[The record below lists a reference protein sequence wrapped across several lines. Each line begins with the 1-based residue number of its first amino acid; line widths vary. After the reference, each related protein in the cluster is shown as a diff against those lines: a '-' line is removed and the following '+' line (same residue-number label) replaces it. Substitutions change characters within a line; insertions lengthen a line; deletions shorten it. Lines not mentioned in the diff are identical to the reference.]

1 MGEVSVSRGKM
12 PGRGLLC
19 SDFNKHIPGTKLM
32 PLVMD
37 LTRPPSL
44 CVLVHPQTSQQAL
57 LERAVLTV
65 TNRSAK

>member
-32 PLVMD
+32 PRDGLDAPALPLRVGTSTD
-37 LTRPPSL
+37 EPAGSAGTCRPD
-44 CVLVHPQTSQQAL
+44 CH
-57 LERAVLTV
+57 E
-65 TNRSAK
+65 